1 MASNYIFLHSR
12 RSQPIACLFLF
23 PLYLNHLL
31 PRLSIFHVV
40 FLLSLFLPFYM
51 PKYVLTVRCIC
62 ILSTW
67 PYYRSQKD
75 FINFKTPSPL
85 NMSFTSLFVFILQRF
100 TSPYISLTIFR
111 SNIRNAFGFTAVFV
125 QTSWPVRQRP
135 SDTCTQY
142 YKFSQK
148 YYSDPLT
155 KIYGIYCLV
164 KRIII
169 LQISSTNYAASWYQA
184 INRYVSVLI
193 IRSIPNHEMSYQLQR
208 LVRRKI
214 CNFTLHIK
222 LSATDFI
229 SNFSTPC
236 I

>member
-51 PKYVLTVRCIC
+51 PKYVLAVRCIC

-100 TSPYISLTIFR
+100 TSPYIPLTIFR
-111 SNIRNAFGFTAVFV
+111 SNIPNAFGFTAVFV

-142 YKFSQK
+142 YKLKSKILLRPVDKNIRHLLPRKTHYYLTNFLHKLRCVMISGDKPLRKCVNYSQ
-148 YYSDPLT
+148 YT
-155 KIYGIYCLV
+155 
-164 KRIII
+164 
-169 LQISSTNYAASWYQA
+169 
-184 INRYVSVLI
+184 
-193 IRSIPNHEMSYQLQR
+193 
-208 LVRRKI
+208 
-214 CNFTLHIK
+214 
-222 LSATDFI
+222 
-229 SNFSTPC
+229 
-236 I
+236 